1 MLPQTPPHGLKVMSG
16 AEENRHYLRAFIQ
29 MYRDLPVLWDTSL
42 RDYTNREKRAE
53 AYLRL
58 VPIYHYLKRDATVE
72 DVKKKINT
80 LRTNYRKELKVVES
94 AMRSGN
100 LHSPRCWTFQELDF
114 LRNSEKFLAVNPAF
128 KNEPTF
134 SFSEGSNCTSA
145 FLDSQGGALHYPAPR
160 AGGQTPN
167 ISEMFHKS
175 FGPPPPPPPVGN
187 HVDYVTTKRARQTP
201 PCPGGGGA
209 GSAGAGPGAPGT
221 SHNTDELL
229 NIACEYLAGTYPE
242 EESIARTWTHKLKRL
257 PREQRLLAE
266 RFINEILFEAESNN
280 LHRGSVQINNS
291 FEPYVRYEEPANGHD
306 EQDKSQ
312 SPSVHTS
319 SESKP
324 NVPGAGG
331 SGGGGGA
338 PGSTTNAGIRE
349 F

>member
-1 MLPQTPPHGLKVMSG
+1 
-16 AEENRHYLRAFIQ
+16 
-29 MYRDLPVLWDTSL
+29 
-42 RDYTNREKRAE
+42 
-53 AYLRL
+53 
-58 VPIYHYLKRDATVE
+58 
-72 DVKKKINT
+72 
-80 LRTNYRKELKVVES
+80 
-94 AMRSGN
+94 
-100 LHSPRCWTFQELDF
+100 
-114 LRNSEKFLAVNPAF
+114 
-128 KNEPTF
+128 
-134 SFSEGSNCTSA
+134 
-145 FLDSQGGALHYPAPR
+145 
-160 AGGQTPN
+160 
-167 ISEMFHKS
+167 
-175 FGPPPPPPPVGN
+175 
-187 HVDYVTTKRARQTP
+187 
-201 PCPGGGGA
+201 
-209 GSAGAGPGAPGT
+209 
-221 SHNTDELL
+221 
-229 NIACEYLAGTYPE
+229 
-242 EESIARTWTHKLKRL
+242 L